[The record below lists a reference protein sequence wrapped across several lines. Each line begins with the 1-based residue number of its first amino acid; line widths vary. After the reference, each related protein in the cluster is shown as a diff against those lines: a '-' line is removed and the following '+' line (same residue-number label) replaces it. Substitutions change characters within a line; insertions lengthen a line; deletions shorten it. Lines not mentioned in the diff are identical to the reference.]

1 MYPRARL
8 RQRVA
13 SGVAAGRRRRQWGRP
28 IRLQVAAVLEER
40 PPSGL
45 GTAPTHGVGSS
56 GVGGA
61 VAASL
66 KPATTRPPAQATVKA
81 GEPTRPHGSA
91 GAGAVAPAQV
101 VEDRY
106 PPLPV
111 EETPVVRR

>member
-1 MYPRARL
+1 MFPRARL
-8 RQRVA
+8 RQKGA
-13 SGVAAGRRRRQWGRP
+13 SGVAAGCRRRQWGRP

-56 GVGGA
+56 GGGGA

-66 KPATTRPPAQATVKA
+66 KPATARPPVQATVKA
-81 GEPTRPHGSA
+81 GEPTPPHGSA
-91 GAGAVAPAQV
+91 GAGAVAPVQR

-106 PPLPV
+106 PPWPV
-111 EETPVVRR
+111 KETPVVRR